1 MKKTTS
7 KNIMNNVILQGEAD
21 IPTDFGN
28 FTMRAYSSKDDDY
41 IPTIVIYNPNTN
53 LDGLVNVRIHSECI
67 TGDLFGSRK
76 CECGEQLNKAMEI
89 IGVEGGLIIYL
100 RQEGR
105 GIGIINKLHA
115 YREQEKGLDTIEAN
129 KKLGFE
135 IDARKY
141 DIAINILKELNINR
155 IRLLTNNPDKILS
168 MVEAGFEEI
177 ERVPLEIEPKLENIE
192 YLKTKKFDLGHKLM
206 HIK

>member
-1 MKKTTS
+1 MS
-7 KNIMNNVILQGEAD
+7 KVILQGEAD
-21 IPTDFGN
+21 IPTEFGN
-28 FTMRAYSSKDDDY
+28 FKMRAYSNKVDDY

-53 LDGLVNVRIHSECI
+53 LEELVNVRIHSECI

-89 IGVEGGLIIYL
+89 IGLEGGLIIYL

-115 YREQEKGLDTIEAN
+115 YREQENGLDTIEAN

-141 DIAINILKELNINR
+141 DIAINILKDLNINK
-155 IRLLTNNPDKILS
+155 IRLLTNNPDKVSSL
-168 MVEAGFEEI
+168 MAAGFEEI
-177 ERVPLEIEPKLENIE
+177 ERIPLEIEPKLENMQ
-192 YLKTKKFDLGHKLM
+192 YLKTKKFNLGHQLIY
-206 HIK
+206 IK

>member
-1 MKKTTS
+1 
-7 KNIMNNVILQGEAD
+7 MNKVILQGEAD

-28 FTMRAYSSKDDDY
+28 FTMRAYSSKEDDY
-41 IPTIVIYNPNTN
+41 VPTIVIYNPNTK
-53 LDGLVNVRIHSECI
+53 LDKLVNVRIHSECI

-89 IGVEGGLIIYL
+89 IGREGGIIIYL

-129 KKLGFE
+129 KILGFE

-141 DIAINILKELNINR
+141 DIAINILKDLHINK
-155 IRLLTNNPDKILS
+155 IKLLTNNPDKIS
-168 MVEAGFEEI
+168 SIMNAGFEEI
-177 ERVPLEIEPKLENIE
+177 ERVSLEIEPKSENIE
-192 YLKTKKFDLGHKLM
+192 YLNTKKLDFGHMLN